1 METLKE
7 EKEMSN
13 KKYKNLQQTMP
24 PIDEPVIESNESI
37 VDEEPAEVVEP
48 DPVVIGVVTDCLK
61 LNIRKEPNKNSDPV
75 CVIDALSELV
85 IDLKASTFNWFKVET
100 KDGVEGFCMKKFVA
114 VR

>member
-1 METLKE
+1 
-7 EKEMSN
+7 MSN
-13 KKYKNLQQTMP
+13 KKYRGLQQTTP
-24 PIDEPVIESNESI
+24 NVDEPVIESNETV
-37 VDEEPAEVVEP
+37 VDEEPTEEVES
-48 DPVVIGVVTDCLK
+48 DPVVIGIVTDCLK

-100 KDGVEGFCMKKFVA
+100 KDGIKGFCMKKFIA